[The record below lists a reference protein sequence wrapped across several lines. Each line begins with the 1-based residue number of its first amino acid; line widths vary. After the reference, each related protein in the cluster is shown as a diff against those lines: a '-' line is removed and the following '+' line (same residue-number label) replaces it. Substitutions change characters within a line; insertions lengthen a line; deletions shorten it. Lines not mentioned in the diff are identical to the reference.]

1 MSDVAYEA
9 AADLGTEAVEATA
22 EGVVEQTSTEETVES
37 PYEFPS
43 FNADTAGIEELLE
56 TEEAEPEYT
65 VEPEAEEEEPAWDDD
80 ETSKLRRE
88 LTKLKKQ
95 NEWERGQ
102 RITASRKQW
111 KEEAARRFPLA
122 DVDDI
127 DADSRRSFI
136 KKASEQH
143 ARYERKVKPILDA
156 LEGFKAAAI
165 TEVKAEARAEAE
177 HAWGKPQTGPS
188 APVVQQSADEAKTD
202 RSQHRTLHE
211 LTLARIK
218 NGFQI

>member
-9 AADLGTEAVEATA
+9 AADLVTDEAAEAPVE
-22 EGVVEQTSTEETVES
+22 GEQTSTEETQES
-37 PYEFPS
+37 QYEFPS
-43 FNADTAGIEELLE
+43 FTADTTGIEELLE
-56 TEEAEPEYT
+56 PEPESDPEY
-65 VEPEAEEEEPAWDDD
+65 VAEPEAEEEEPAWDDD
-80 ETSKLRRE
+80 ETAKLRRE
-88 LTKLKKQ
+88 LAKLKKQ
-95 NEWERGQ
+95 NEWERTQ

-127 DADSRRSFI
+127 NADSRRSFI

-156 LEGFKAAAI
+156 LEGLKAAAV

-177 HAWGKPQTGPS
+177 QAWGKPTAGPS

-202 RSQHRTLHE
+202 RGQHRTLHE

-218 NGFQI
+218 AGFQI